1 MTDKERHE
9 KRERHRN
16 RHKNT
21 ERESETGHRDR
32 KTQLV
37 MKKKKDIDRHKETQT
52 LVIRDISDMLNK

>member
-1 MTDKERHE
+1 MTDKEKHE
-9 KRERHRN
+9 KKERHRN

-37 MKKKKDIDRHKETQT
+37 TEKKKDIDRHKEAQT
-52 LVIRDISDMLNK
+52 LVLDT